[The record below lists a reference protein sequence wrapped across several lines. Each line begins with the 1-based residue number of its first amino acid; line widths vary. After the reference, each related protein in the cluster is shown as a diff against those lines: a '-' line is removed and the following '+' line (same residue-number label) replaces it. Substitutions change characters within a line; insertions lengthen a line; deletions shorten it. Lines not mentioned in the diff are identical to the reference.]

1 MKFSVTK
8 ESDSRHLGRNHHG
21 VIFNQSELC
30 FEDIR
35 PITGIDFDILTI
47 SILGPDWHKG
57 FSTTGRITE
66 YNKTFFSIKFTIS
79 SIKACQFEL
88 YDTRIGTIY

>member
-8 ESDSRHLGRNHHG
+8 ESDSGHLGRNHHG

-47 SILGPDWHKG
+47 SIFGSALDLIATKQ
-57 FSTTGRITE
+57 RLL
-66 YNKTFFSIKFTIS
+66 NNRKDDRV
-79 SIKACQFEL
+79 Q
-88 YDTRIGTIY
+88 